1 MIPRSMRTARGR
13 LASLLAVLCFLL
25 PGAGEERALGEQAR
39 LVLKFATLVPWSGQS
54 GRQAKKAIR
63 RLEERTEGRVTAR
76 VYWGGAAGDEKT
88 VLRKMRVG
96 QVDASYMG
104 LEIIR
109 LFVPQAMVLGAPN
122 TFTTYK
128 QIDVVR
134 EELTPGFN
142 QTAYDNGFKILG
154 WGDVGTLRIF
164 SVKPIRRLQDFRA
177 QRPWIYEESP
187 LLKEFYRIVG
197 CKGVPVGLIDVYQ
210 ALQTGLIEVVWGS
223 ALTATLLRWHS
234 HTKYVSRPI
243 GLLQGAVVLRRGF
256 WDALDERDRQAM
268 LLMARESQ
276 DELRSFVRDLDE
288 DIYARL
294 LKRGLV
300 PVPFQDTPAWL
311 QAGKKLRDKMVG
323 RLYSRELLDRME
335 EIVRRFPDSPETP
348 DGFR

>member
-1 MIPRSMRTARGR
+1 MPFRPLTTARGW
-13 LASLLAVLCFLL
+13 LAFWLALLCCAL
-25 PGAGEERALGEQAR
+25 PGAGGQVAQAGEKK
-39 LVLKFATLVPWSGQS
+39 LVLKFATLVPPSGNS
-54 GRQAKKAIR
+54 KRQARKAVR

-76 VYWGGAAGDEKT
+76 VYWSGSAGDEKT

-128 QIDVVR
+128 QIDAVR

-142 QTAYDNGFKILG
+142 RTAYEKGFKILG

-223 ALTATLLRWHS
+223 ALAATLLRWHS

-268 LLMARESQ
+268 LMMARESQ
-276 DELRSFVRDLDE
+276 DELRDFVRDMDE

-300 PVPFQDTPAWL
+300 PVPFEDTPAWL

-335 EIVRRFPDSPETP
+335 EIVRCFPDAPETP